1 MVDEV
6 QRLRDLVSQ
15 LEADNEQLL
24 QERAAFRD
32 VPGGAA
38 AGPSG
43 SVSHAPSASAVPVME
58 RLVVVP
64 RERKC
69 PAFNGKTGLGIAEW
83 TEEIRACMRVR
94 HLSAADQA
102 LFVFDHLE
110 GEAREE
116 IRFRPR
122 VEREDPVKVF
132 AILRELYGCAQSYV
146 TLQQAFFSRR
156 QQEGESLQEYSLGLM
171 ALMEQVKQCAPDGP
185 TTTWKF
191 RSQGPF
197 DLSKVSTARPHRT
210 GVPGPNCTSSFT
222 GQFFQWCEPSGSQ
235 DGLLSPSAGKLMPS
249 ESAGLRSDGEIKGSQ
264 EEVVADLMSSC
275 PTTDVVFS
283 GVHVP
288 CLVDTG
294 SMVSTIT
301 ESFFQ
306 QQFSSWGQDRL
317 RSCNWL
323 RLRAANGLDIPYV
336 GYLELDVALC
346 GKVIPGCGV
355 LVVKDPPGTASSVPG
370 ILGMNVIR
378 KCYRELFGTNGP
390 SLFALLP
397 VSHVPGPADK
407 KVGPASVQL
416 HSWEVLDQPLGA
428 YLEINPVLVNRL
440 RVVHLVQLL
449 VSTQM
454 SIVFHAPPR
463 DAVTSVSHSP
473 TSAALIHLASW
484 CVPVIGHHDEVR
496 CCPGSRTCPGS
507 RSCPGSG
514 IIRPRS
520 SYWLGSLHVA
530 AASVRCWVPASGS
543 PSLVVVFDTVL
554 LQCTGSN
561 PRRCRAGTGPE
572 RHRVGV
578 VEGHQEEVV
587 RAKVT
592 PGIIGHYVEHLTHRQ
607 GPGET

>member
-1 MVDEV
+1 MVNPLFGLGYPCHMFQGPV
-6 QRLRDLVSQ
+6 F
-15 LEADNEQLL
+15 EAL
-24 QERAAFRD
+24 QQYTSGLSVKKPSRTRAPER
-32 VPGGAA
+32 V
-38 AGPSG
+38 
-43 SVSHAPSASAVPVME
+43 
-58 RLVVVP
+58 RLVTST
-64 RERKC
+64 C
-69 PAFNGKTGLGIAEW
+69 
-83 TEEIRACMRVR
+83 TE
-94 HLSAADQA
+94 QA
-102 LFVFDHLE
+102 SGQAVLF
-110 GEAREE
+110 
-116 IRFRPR
+116 
-122 VEREDPVKVF
+122 
-132 AILRELYGCAQSYV
+132 
-146 TLQQAFFSRR
+146 
-156 QQEGESLQEYSLGLM
+156 
-171 ALMEQVKQCAPDGP
+171 
-185 TTTWKF
+185 
-191 RSQGPF
+191 
-197 DLSKVSTARPHRT
+197 
-210 GVPGPNCTSSFT
+210 
-222 GQFFQWCEPSGSQ
+222 EPS
-235 DGLLSPSAGKLMPS
+235 D
-249 ESAGLRSDGEIKGSQ
+249 AGLPCGLACFS
-264 EEVVADLMSSC
+264 LSC
-275 PTTDVVFS
+275 S
-283 GVHVP
+283 
-288 CLVDTG
+288 
-294 SMVSTIT
+294 
-301 ESFFQ
+301 E
-306 QQFSSWGQDRL
+306 
-317 RSCNWL
+317 
-323 RLRAANGLDIPYV
+323 
-336 GYLELDVALC
+336 
-346 GKVIPGCGV
+346 
-355 LVVKDPPGTASSVPG
+355 
-370 ILGMNVIR
+370 
-378 KCYRELFGTNGP
+378 
-390 SLFALLP
+390 
-397 VSHVPGPADK
+397 ADK